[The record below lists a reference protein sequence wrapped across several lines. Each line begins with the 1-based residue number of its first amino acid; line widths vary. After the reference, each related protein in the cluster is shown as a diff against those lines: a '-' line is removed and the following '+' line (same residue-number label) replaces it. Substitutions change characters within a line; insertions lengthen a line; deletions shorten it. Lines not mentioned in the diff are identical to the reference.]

1 MGTRR
6 FGRVNWLGLMTLTS
20 REVQRFMSVR
30 TQTLLAPMVT
40 AGLFLMI
47 FNIAIGP
54 RRGDVMGLPFVVFL
68 APGITMM
75 TVIQN
80 AFANT
85 TSSIMTAK
93 VQGNIVDTL
102 MPPLSASELVAGYLA
117 GAVVRGMCLA
127 LGLWLGMFFILDI
140 GLAHPFYALAF
151 AFLGSAMLG
160 AIGIVAAIH
169 AQKYDQMSAITNFI
183 ITPLAFLSGSF
194 YSIEA
199 LPDAIRQLTLWNPI
213 FYLIDGFRFAVIDV
227 SDGTPAVG
235 LFVCTLSTIA
245 ISALAWALFRVGYR
259 LKS

>member
-1 MGTRR
+1 
-6 FGRVNWLGLMTLTS
+6 
-20 REVQRFMSVR
+20 
-30 TQTLLAPMVT
+30 
-40 AGLFLMI
+40 
-47 FNIAIGP
+47 
-54 RRGDVMGLPFVVFL
+54 
-68 APGITMM
+68 
-75 TVIQN
+75 
-80 AFANT
+80 
-85 TSSIMTAK
+85 
-93 VQGNIVDTL
+93 
-102 MPPLSASELVAGYLA
+102 LVAGYLA